1 MKNLKFFTILLTSVY
16 FPLCVFAQNF
26 QRQDQEASFF
36 IPSQETAPHYENL
49 PPVVQQDV
57 QSVVR
62 QQNTLYEVKYVL
74 VDGVFVPTYTKVEIP
89 VSEHVAKDEIT
100 IENHPSVIKSS
111 QIKEQKNNF
120 IHNTSSTEGVAP
132 VVETKTQPEIKE
144 VASREE
150 GIKLPTYEKSQPGF
164 PEYTTIYEQYLKDT
178 LVFQKTKEFP
188 YNQKLIDALNK
199 MSSDKKHIIFQGPAD
214 SYK

>member
-36 IPSQETAPHYENL
+36 IPSQEIAPRYENL
-49 PPVVQQDV
+49 PPVVKQDV

-89 VSEHVAKDEIT
+89 VYEAKDEIT
-100 IENHPSVIKSS
+100 VENHPSVINDY
-111 QIKEQKNNF
+111 QMMQQ
-120 IHNTSSTEGVAP
+120 NTGVVQNVSSTEEVAP
-132 VVETKTQPEIKE
+132 VVETKTQAKIKE

>member
-36 IPSQETAPHYENL
+36 IPSQEIAPRYENL
-49 PPVVQQDV
+49 PPVVKQDV

-62 QQNTLYEVKYVL
+62 QRDTLYEVKYVL

-89 VSEHVAKDEIT
+89 VYEAKDEIT
-100 IENHPSVIKSS
+100 VENHPSVINDY
-111 QIKEQKNNF
+111 QMMQQ
-120 IHNTSSTEGVAP
+120 NTGVVQNVSSTEEVAP
-132 VVETKTQPEIKE
+132 VVETKTQAKIKE

>member
-1 MKNLKFFTILLTSVY
+1 MKNLKFFTILLTNVY

-36 IPSQETAPHYENL
+36 IPSQEIAPRYENL
-49 PPVVQQDV
+49 PPVVKQDV

-62 QQNTLYEVKYVL
+62 QRDTLYEVKYVL

-89 VSEHVAKDEIT
+89 VYEAKDEIT
-100 IENHPSVIKSS
+100 VENHPSVINDY
-111 QIKEQKNNF
+111 QMMQQ
-120 IHNTSSTEGVAP
+120 NTGVVQNVSSTEEVAP
-132 VVETKTQPEIKE
+132 VVETKTQAKIKE

>member
-36 IPSQETAPHYENL
+36 IPSQEIAPRYENL
-49 PPVVQQDV
+49 PPVVKQDV

-62 QQNTLYEVKYVL
+62 QRDTLYEVKYVL

-89 VSEHVAKDEIT
+89 VYEAKDEIT
-100 IENHPSVIKSS
+100 VENHPSVINDY
-111 QIKEQKNNF
+111 QMMQQ
-120 IHNTSSTEGVAP
+120 NTGVVQNVSSTEEVAP